1 MNKNEKPKT
10 IKDAVHGYIEIENLF
25 ISVINSPEFQRLKFV
40 EQGSFRVL
48 YPAARHDRFIH
59 SLGVYHLA
67 RLFSKNLID
76 NIRIDFTGF
85 KI

>member
-40 EQGSFRVL
+40 EQGSFISRG
-48 YPAARHDRFIH
+48 
-59 SLGVYHLA
+59 S
-67 RLFSKNLID
+67 S
-76 NIRIDFTGF
+76 
-85 KI
+85 